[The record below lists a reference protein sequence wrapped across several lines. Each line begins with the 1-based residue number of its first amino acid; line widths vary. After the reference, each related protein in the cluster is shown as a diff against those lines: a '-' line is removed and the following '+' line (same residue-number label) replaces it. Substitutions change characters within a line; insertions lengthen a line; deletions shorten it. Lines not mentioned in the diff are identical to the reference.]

1 MTVLQKNPV
10 RTEAGI
16 DAIRTVGRKSGL
28 LEGFLELP
36 PVVVLVTARL
46 SGMAAIG
53 LCTLSLYY
61 MVWLLLGAF
70 AGL

>member
-1 MTVLQKNPV
+1 MTVLQKNPI

-16 DAIRTVGRKSGL
+16 DATPTVGRKTGL

-36 PVVVLVTARL
+36 LVVVLFSAWLT
-46 SGMAAIG
+46 GMAAIG
-53 LCTLSLYY
+53 LCTLALYY
-61 MVWLLLGAF
+61 MVWGLLVAF